1 MRAARRI
8 TLFAVLVG
16 CAHAAVT
23 GNYRV
28 PADVGALV
36 SDQAAFARFATDLRA
51 GIEREL
57 PAATGEARKDRLF
70 TLALLDALDGR
81 WPAAV
86 ARLDQIAALESSP
99 AARAMRGLTIRI
111 FAEGGDVR
119 QAMEHQLAQLPIE
132 LVRDQLAMLR
142 TMAQVFT
149 ATVCRQLVVDNIGP
163 KVRGGRVSF
172 DDAQA
177 IAFQRYAVVYLVPV
191 AGIIDK
197 VLAEHAIA
205 PAQ

>member
-1 MRAARRI
+1 MIVVLAA
-8 TLFAVLVG
+8 
-16 CAHAAVT
+16 CAHAA
-23 GNYRV
+23 GYRV
-28 PADVGALV
+28 PADVGVLV
-36 SDQAAFARFATDLRA
+36 SDPPAFAAFEADLRA
-51 GIEREL
+51 GVEREL
-57 PAATGEARKDRLF
+57 PASTGEAKKDRLF
-70 TLALLDALDGR
+70 TLALLDALDGH

-111 FAEGGDVR
+111 FAEGGDLR

-149 ATVCRQLVVDNIGP
+149 PAVCRQLVVENV
-163 KVRGGRVSF
+163 KARGGRVSF

-177 IAFQRYAVVYLVPV
+177 IAFQRYAVVYLVP
-191 AGIIDK
+191 AAATIDK
-197 VLAEHAIA
+197 TLAEHGIESAH
-205 PAQ
+205 

>member
-1 MRAARRI
+1 MRAAGRI
-8 TLFAVLVG
+8 TLFVLLAG
-16 CAHAAVT
+16 CAHAAS
-23 GNYRV
+23 GYRV
-28 PADVGALV
+28 PSDVGVLV
-36 SDQAAFARFATDLRA
+36 TDPPAFAAFARDLRA
-51 GIEREL
+51 GGEREL
-57 PAATGEARKDRLF
+57 PATSGEPRKEHLF
-70 TLALLDALDGR
+70 TLALLDALDGH

-86 ARLDQIAALESSP
+86 ARLDQIAALETSP

-111 FAEGGDVR
+111 FAEGGDFR

-149 ATVCRQLVVDNIGP
+149 PAVCRQLVVENV
-163 KVRGGRVSF
+163 KARGGRVSF

-191 AGIIDK
+191 APVIDK
-197 VLAEHAIA
+197 VLAEHGIA
-205 PAQ
+205 AAAH